1 MPYYHWRKIIF
12 YIVLGI
18 IIGYF
23 GRGLLGDSFAKGWQ
37 AARDK
42 IEGENYHT
50 IVNDQNQTQYE
61 FIGQIKAI
69 DGKKIIAIDA
79 SPSVL
84 TERDLAERTIKVDND
99 AVISLEQ
106 PIAREYWYKLVDA
119 ELAQKLADLQKEL
132 DSGELDR
139 ETVAT
144 KQGEVDALIEELD
157 IKHQQTISDLRE
169 KISQAGDN
177 KQEASVLRGK
187 LQELTGRYVYE
198 TIGLE
203 QLAVG
208 NTIRVISDDDIR
220 TDKSFTATQIIIQR

>member
-1 MPYYHWRKIIF
+1 MIV
-12 YIVLGI
+12 YIVIGI

-23 GRGLLGDSFAKGWQ
+23 GRGLLGDSFDKGWQ

-50 IVNDQNQTQYE
+50 IVNDQSQTQYE
-61 FIGQIKAI
+61 FIGQIKEI
-69 DGKKIIAIDA
+69 DGKKIVAIDA

-84 TERDLAERTIKVDND
+84 SERDLMERTIKVDSD

-106 PIAREYWYKLVDA
+106 PISREYWYKLVDA
-119 ELAQKLADLQKEL
+119 ESAQKLADLQKEL
-132 DSGELDR
+132 DSGELER
-139 ETVAT
+139 ETSAI
-144 KQGEVDALIEELD
+144 KQSEVDTLITELN
-157 IKHQQTISDLRE
+157 IKHQQTIGDLRD

-177 KQEASVLRGK
+177 EQEAAVLRGK
-187 LQELTGRYVYE
+187 LQELTGRYIYE

-208 NTIRVISDDDIR
+208 NNIRIISDDDIR
-220 TDKSFTATQIIIQR
+220 TDQSFTATQIIIQR